1 MLQGVP
7 WFILGALWAILF
19 CEYRGF
25 RMRRKMADRIHAL
38 ESRLAA
44 SNEEFENEFAY
55 NDRIRAELLAM
66 LAMANSARARR
77 ASRLLRSTP
86 AG

>member
-19 CEYRGF
+19 CEYRAF
-25 RMRRKMADRIHAL
+25 RLRLKWTAHIRAL

-44 SNEEFENEFAY
+44 SAEDFENEFAY

-77 ASRLLRSTP
+77 ATRLLRSTP
-86 AG
+86 AE